1 MSWSRSDKMTR
12 KVSSSFVCYS
22 VVQNVSQLVGDA
34 SEGGV
39 GIVLVLLMTG
49 REVGSGSGSIFRG
62 QAEGSGLADVGSTG
76 VFLNLSPSLARSACL
91 SL

>member
-1 MSWSRSDKMTR
+1 MDRDKITR
-12 KVSSSFVCYS
+12 RVSSSFVCYS
-22 VVQNVSQLVGDA
+22 VITNVSQSAGDA

-49 REVGSGSGSIFRG
+49 GEVGSGSGSIFGG
-62 QAEGSGLADVGSTG
+62 QAEGSGLTDVGPTG

>member
-1 MSWSRSDKMTR
+1 MTR

-22 VVQNVSQLVGDA
+22 VITNVSQLAGDA

-39 GIVLVLLMTG
+39 GIGIVLVLLMTG
-49 REVGSGSGSIFRG
+49 GEVGSGSGSIFGG
-62 QAEGSGLADVGSTG
+62 QAEGSGLADVGPTG

>member
-1 MSWSRSDKMTR
+1 MTR

-22 VVQNVSQLVGDA
+22 VITNVSQLAGDA

-39 GIVLVLLMTG
+39 GIGIVLVLLMTG
-49 REVGSGSGSIFRG
+49 GEVGSGSGSIFGG
-62 QAEGSGLADVGSTG
+62 QVEGSGLADVGPTG